1 MMIPI
6 INKSKFKIDSNNA
19 PYFFIMPIIIL
30 FLVFMVYPI
39 IYSLI
44 LSFQK
49 FDNGKYIFAG
59 LENYRM
65 LFKDDVF
72 IQGLENTFIYLII
85 QVPIMILLA
94 LILAT
99 LLNNKFIKFKQFFR
113 ISFFLPA
120 LIGLVAYSI
129 VFKLF
134 LNTDFGFIN
143 YLLKLFHLP
152 IVDWLNGQYSS
163 KASVIIAIT
172 WRWTGY
178 NMVILLAA
186 LQGIPDDIYEAC
198 DIDGANAIQKFLFVT
213 VPLVKPVI
221 LFCTIT
227 STIGTLQLFDEPY
240 ILTGGGPSNATITVA
255 QYLYNTGFRYF
266 NFGYAAAISYVIA
279 IIIAI
284 LSYIQ
289 FKVVGSE

>member
-1 MMIPI
+1 MIPI
-6 INKSKFKIDSNNA
+6 VNKSKFKIDSNNA
-19 PYFFIMPIIIL
+19 PYFFILPIIIL
-30 FLVFMVYPI
+30 FLIFMVYPI

-59 LENYRM
+59 LENYKM

-99 LLNNKFIKFKQFFR
+99 LLNSKFIKFKQFFR

-143 YLLKLFHLP
+143 YVLRLFHLP
-152 IVDWLNGQYSS
+152 IVDWLNGQFSS
-163 KASVIIAIT
+163 KISIILAIT

-279 IIIAI
+279 LIIAI

>member
-1 MMIPI
+1 MISQG
-6 INKSKFKIDSNNA
+6 SKFKFKINSHNA
-19 PYFFIMPIIIL
+19 PYFFILPVFIF

-39 IYSLI
+39 IYSFI

-49 FDNGKYIFAG
+49 FQDGKYIFVAFD
-59 LENYRM
+59 NYKM

-72 IQGLENTFIYLII
+72 IRGLENTFIYLII

-134 LNTDFGFIN
+134 LNTDFGLIN
-143 YLLKLFHLP
+143 YVLRLFHLP
-152 IVDWLNGQYSS
+152 IVDWLNGQLSS
-163 KASVIIAIT
+163 KASIILAIT

-186 LQGIPDDIYEAC
+186 LQGIPEDIYEAC
-198 DIDGANAIQKFLFVT
+198 DIDGANAFQRFLLVT

-255 QYLYNTGFRYF
+255 QYLYSTGFRYF

-289 FKVVGSE
+289 FKVVGSD

>member
-1 MMIPI
+1 MIPI
-6 INKSKFKIDSNNA
+6 VNKSKFKIDSHNA
-19 PYFFIMPIIIL
+19 PYFFILPIIIL
-30 FLVFMVYPI
+30 FSIFMVYPI

-49 FDNGKYIFAG
+49 FDSGKYIFVG

-72 IQGLENTFIYLII
+72 IKGLENTFIYLII

-143 YLLKLFHLP
+143 YLLRLFHLP

-186 LQGIPDDIYEAC
+186 LQGISEDIYEAC

-213 VPLVKPVI
+213 VPLIKPVI

-279 IIIAI
+279 IIIAT

>member
-1 MMIPI
+1 MIPI

>member
-1 MMIPI
+1 M
-6 INKSKFKIDSNNA
+6 DSNNA
-19 PYFFIMPIIIL
+19 PYFFILPIIIL
-30 FLVFMVYPI
+30 FLIFMVYPI

-49 FDNGKYIFAG
+49 FDNGKYIFVG
-59 LENYRM
+59 LENYTM

-143 YLLKLFHLP
+143 YLLRLFHLP

-186 LQGIPDDIYEAC
+186 LQGISEDIYEAC

-213 VPLVKPVI
+213 VPLIKPVI

-255 QYLYNTGFRYF
+255 QYLYNMGFRYF

>member
-1 MMIPI
+1 MIPI
-6 INKSKFKIDSNNA
+6 ANKRKFKIDSNNA
-19 PYFFIMPIIIL
+19 PYFFILPIIIL
-30 FLVFMVYPI
+30 FLIFMVYPI

-49 FDNGKYIFAG
+49 FDNGKYIFVG
-59 LENYRM
+59 LENYTM

-143 YLLKLFHLP
+143 YLLRLFHLP

-186 LQGIPDDIYEAC
+186 LQGISEDIYEAC

-213 VPLVKPVI
+213 VPLIKPVI